1 MLNKFFII
9 LVTFLLF
16 QSNYS
21 KNEQSPLLSLSFT
34 EFDQTPNSGWRSLV
48 SYSSSPEEYCRA
60 VNLIDSYI
68 THNKSLTDSELAITA
83 FHAGQLSAFAGD
95 GDKAL
100 NYFNKGYTYSLAA
113 QSGQAWLLY
122 VRATIAFLKKDEQE
136 LEQCSDELQ
145 KSYKTTLGKNAEI
158 VMKLLNNL
166 DKSYVEIY
174 LS

>member
-9 LVTFLLF
+9 IVTFLLF

-21 KNEQSPLLSLSFT
+21 QNEQSPLLSLSFA
-34 EFDQTPNSGWRSLV
+34 EFDQTPERGWRSLV
-48 SYSSSPEEYCRA
+48 SHNSSPEEYCRA
-60 VNLIDSYI
+60 AHLIDSYI
-68 THNKSLTDSELAITA
+68 THNKSLTDSELAITC
-83 FHAGQLSAFAGD
+83 FHAGQLSACAGD
-95 GDKAL
+95 SDKAL
-100 NYFNKGYTYSLAA
+100 NYFNKSYTYSLAA
-113 QSGQAWLLY
+113 KTGQAWLLY

-158 VMKLLNNL
+158 VLNLRNNL
-166 DKSYVEIY
+166 DKSYAEIY